1 MADTPSTLALSKK
14 ETARRVI
21 KNFNTVVT
29 VLLMFGVGFLPP
41 FSTLT
46 PVGMRLLGIFL
57 GVVYGFCTC
66 GIIWPALLAIVA
78 YGTSGYVPMA
88 TAISSMLGNNS
99 AFTSL
104 AILITGGAMSYYGF
118 GKWFVRWSLSTRL
131 FKGKPMLYVWSFFV
145 VFGLVSLVISQ
156 VALGLILFTIWED
169 IADTCEY
176 PENSSFRYV
185 GLVGVM
191 LAVTLGGAMVP
202 YDGWCLSVATSWAE
216 VTGER
221 LNLGLMALMNIPIT
235 ILILTVYVF
244 VSKWVFKVDYSIMK
258 AFDVEKLGEDSKF
271 LRPRTKRIAIMYVS
285 TVAVCIFS
293 NTFPKLAWCA
303 FINDRI
309 STAGMYALCAAILMI
324 MPSGEKDG
332 RSVIEFDVIKND
344 AMSWNVFFMCAVAT
358 PLATALSNKATGVMP
373 WITGVFEPIFEGR
386 GTGFILTFTVIVA
399 LILTNVGSNL
409 AFGLALIPV
418 IAPFVLQS
426 GMNPQFA
433 GAALVYVVNIGILL
447 PSASVPAAVFHAQ
460 PGVSNT
466 AMRFKVCLLALA
478 CAMTVC
484 IIMYNLYS
492 VVIG

>member
-1 MADTPSTLALSKK
+1 MAEKTPLLSLQNK
-14 ETARRVI
+14 ESLRRAI
-21 KNFNTVVT
+21 KNFNTIVT
-29 VLLMFGVGFLPP
+29 VALMFGFGFLPP

-66 GIIWPALLAIVA
+66 GIIWPALFAIVA

-88 TAISSMLGNNS
+88 TAVSSMLGNNS

-104 AILITGGAMSYYGF
+104 SILITGGAMSYYGF

-169 IADTCEY
+169 IADTCGY
-176 PENSSFRYV
+176 SKNSSFRYV

-202 YDGWCLSVATSWAE
+202 YDGWCLSVATAWAE
-216 VTGER
+216 VTGTR

-235 ILILTVYVF
+235 VLILTVYVF
-244 VSKWVFKVDYSIMK
+244 LSKWIFKVDYSIMK
-258 AFDVEKLGEDSKF
+258 GFDVEKLGEESRH

-285 TVAVCIFS
+285 TVAICIFS
-293 NTFPKLAWCA
+293 NTFPKLPWCA
-303 FINDRI
+303 FINDKL
-309 STAGMYALCAAILMI
+309 STAGMYALCAALLMI
-324 MPSGEKDG
+324 LPSGEKDG
-332 RSVIEFDVIKND
+332 KPVVEFNVIKDD

-373 WITGVFEPIFEGR
+373 WITGVFEPVFAGKS
-386 GTGFILTFTVIVA
+386 TGFILSFTVVMA
-399 LILTNVGSNL
+399 LILTNIGSNL
-409 AFGLALIPV
+409 AFGLAMIPV
-418 IAPFVLQS
+418 IAPFVLNS

-466 AMRFKVCLLALA
+466 AMRMKVCLLALS
-478 CAMTVC
+478 CAMVVC
-484 IIMYNLYS
+484 IVMYNFYS
-492 VVIG
+492 FILG